1 MVVLELILVFI
12 LQFEAGT
19 SVKHSYLYY
28 TPGHEAVLSCKLP
41 SDTSCSMIT
50 WLYNG
55 VTSQTETEVENGKV
69 VTSSVRVGRL
79 SLNTDCSLVIN
90 NITAED
96 AGLYTCRLGSQPADS
111 DVAVYLSVLTI
122 SPSPPDVD
130 PNRDDE
136 VTLKCSLST
145 YRDLLPCKQDSIRWV
160 DETGTVLR
168 GEGVG
173 YESIRQ
179 MSCVS
184 VLTVKHQRGHN
195 RRYTCQFVDED
206 GVKIEAEYPP
216 AFKHDYVY
224 ITVGAVVG
232 VVVLLLLLLVITVV
246 LIKYRKR
253 TKETERRTREQSDL
267 HHCQL

>member
-1 MVVLELILVFI
+1 NAPYVDFVLS
-12 LQFEAGT
+12 GT

-111 DVAVYLSVLTI
+111 DVAVYLSVLT
-122 SPSPPDVD
+122 S
-130 PNRDDE
+130 E
-136 VTLKCSLST
+136 CLKT
-145 YRDLLPCKQDSIRWV
+145 K
-160 DETGTVLR
+160 
-168 GEGVG
+168 
-173 YESIRQ
+173 
-179 MSCVS
+179 
-184 VLTVKHQRGHN
+184 
-195 RRYTCQFVDED
+195 D
-206 GVKIEAEYPP
+206 GILQ
-216 AFKHDYVY
+216 
-224 ITVGAVVG
+224 
-232 VVVLLLLLLVITVV
+232 LLLFCVKLSLFNMSLFTTSVSQ
-246 LIKYRKR
+246 LHGRGGGAAAAAAC
-253 TKETERRTREQSDL
+253 
-267 HHCQL
+267 HHCCSHQI

>member
-1 MVVLELILVFI
+1 MVVLELILVFM
-12 LQFEAGT
+12 LQFEVGT

-28 TPGHEAVLSCKLP
+28 TPGHEAVLSCKSP
-41 SDTSCSMIT
+41 SDTSCSMIN
-50 WLYNG
+50 WLYNR
-55 VTSQTETEVENGKV
+55 VTSQTENEVENGKV

-96 AGLYTCRLGSQPADS
+96 AGLYTCRWGGDTDS
-111 DVAVYLSVLTI
+111 DVTIYLSVLTI

-130 PNRDDE
+130 PNRDDK

-145 YRDLLPCKQDSIRWV
+145 YSHLPPCKQDSIRWV

-168 GEGVG
+168 GEGVV

-206 GVKIEAEYPP
+206 DVKIEAEYPP
-216 AFKHDYVY
+216 AFTDSTDWTHLSYIMLTLRVVGLILMII
-224 ITVGAVVG
+224 ITV
-232 VVVLLLLLLVITVV
+232 LIITH
-246 LIKYRKR
+246 
-253 TKETERRTREQSDL
+253 RRHAQ
-267 HHCQL
+267 